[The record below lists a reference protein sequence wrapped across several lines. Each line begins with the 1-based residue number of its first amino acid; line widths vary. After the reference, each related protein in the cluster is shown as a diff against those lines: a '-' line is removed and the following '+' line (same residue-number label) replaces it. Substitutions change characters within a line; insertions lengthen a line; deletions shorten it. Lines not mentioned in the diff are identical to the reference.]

1 MKKCQSSVP
10 CLLVT
15 LLTLSLPATAAEF
28 RFDVTVDGADA
39 IFIAGRTDL
48 LPIPRPNG
56 DASAFI
62 LLRHPFLVPEFPVT
76 EQLPPSIPVR
86 QGAIVNVVDPAI
98 GGVSFFNGFGGEIY
112 GPDGNGTS
120 GSNISSLG
128 GISGYKGP
136 QGPLVGVFLDDS
148 IPTGSAPSKLDFTPS
163 GLGRNFASI
172 SPALG
177 QVFFIGN
184 GIFLDAAGKRIRQRF
199 IAPAGATR
207 LVLGIPDAAL
217 FVGEP
222 GFYDDNDGGYSVRLL
237 VRIP

>member
-1 MKKCQSSVP
+1 MRKSRSAPYV
-10 CLLVT
+10 LIT
-15 LLTLSLPATAAEF
+15 LFTLILPATADDF

-39 IFIAGRTDL
+39 IFIAGRTDV
-48 LPIPRPNG
+48 LPIPRPDG

-76 EQLPPSIPVR
+76 EQLPPSIPIAP
-86 QGAIVNVVDPAI
+86 GAAVKVVGPAI
-98 GGVSFFNGFGGEIY
+98 GGVSFFNGFDGPIY

-120 GSNISSLG
+120 GSDISSLG
-128 GISGYKGP
+128 GISGYRGP
-136 QGPLVGVFLDDS
+136 EGPLVGVFLDDS
-148 IPTGSAPSKLDFTPS
+148 IPTGPAPPTLNFTPS

-177 QVFFIGN
+177 QVFFMGN

-222 GFYDDNDGGYSVRLL
+222 GFYDDNNGGYSVRLL
-237 VRIP
+237 VTNP

>member
-1 MKKCQSSVP
+1 MRNSRSAP
-10 CLLVT
+10 CLLIT
-15 LLTLSLPATAAEF
+15 LFTLILPATADEF

-39 IFIAGRTDL
+39 IFIAGRTDV
-48 LPIPRPNG
+48 LPIPRPDG

-76 EQLPPSIPVR
+76 EQLPPSIPVEP
-86 QGAIVNVVDPAI
+86 GAVVKVVDPAI
-98 GGVSFFNGFGGEIY
+98 GGVSFFNGFDGPIY

-128 GISGYKGP
+128 GISGYRGP
-136 QGPLVGVFLDDS
+136 EGPLVGVFLDDS
-148 IPTGSAPSKLDFTPS
+148 IPTGAAPATLNFTPS

-177 QVFFIGN
+177 QVFFMGN
-184 GIFLDAAGKRIRQRF
+184 GIFLDAAGKRTRQRF

-217 FVGEP
+217 FDGEP
-222 GFYDDNDGGYSVRLL
+222 GFYDDNNGGYSVRLL
-237 VRIP
+237 VTIP